1 MARRDER
8 GPGNDKMSDAAPESK
23 VSYLPG
29 ARPVQSD
36 EPASL
41 TTTLAV
47 LLHADVV
54 DSTRIVQVD
63 ERVAHRGMRDAF
75 ERLARTVAEHDGQTR
90 EIRGDALVAQLHR
103 ASDAIIAA
111 IAFQSEH
118 ATHAKV
124 SDASVFAHVRI
135 GIALGEVVIAD
146 DTVTGAGIVLATA
159 RYAYLASRLAV

>member
-1 MARRDER
+1 
-8 GPGNDKMSDAAPESK
+8 
-23 VSYLPG
+23 
-29 ARPVQSD
+29 
-36 EPASL
+36 
-41 TTTLAV
+41 
-47 LLHADVV
+47 
-54 DSTRIVQVD
+54 
-63 ERVAHRGMRDAF
+63 
-75 ERLARTVAEHDGQTR
+75 
-90 EIRGDALVAQLHR
+90 VAQLHR